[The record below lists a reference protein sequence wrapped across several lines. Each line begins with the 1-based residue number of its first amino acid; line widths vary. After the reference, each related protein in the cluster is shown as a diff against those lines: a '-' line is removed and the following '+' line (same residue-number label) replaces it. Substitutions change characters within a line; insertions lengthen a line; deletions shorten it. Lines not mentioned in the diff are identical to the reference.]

1 MAEKSSKISK
11 SKIDKS
17 NILDM
22 VNHSPM
28 DKVKMMLGGK
38 NSGMQ
43 YSSMG
48 NRVGPMLI
56 VFITITV
63 LFAVLISGLIYA
75 KEMSMVREI
84 FSFYKYIV
92 LLYLLI
98 FVVILRF
105 RPWLMSNYVYLIEKI
120 GKDLFGDNDN
130 VAVEEGEMVE
140 VFQPEEIKVNLTKAN
155 VAPKV
160 EVGQ

>member
-1 MAEKSSKISK
+1 
-11 SKIDKS
+11 
-17 NILDM
+17 
-22 VNHSPM
+22 
-28 DKVKMMLGGK
+28 
-38 NSGMQ
+38 
-43 YSSMG
+43 MG